1 MYLPLCETL
10 INVDFS
16 TIFNV
21 CMLIKINQCS
31 IHSNILDSKTD
42 KTNLG
47 LQAFPQSF
55 K

>member
-1 MYLPLCETL
+1 MYLPMCGTL

-21 CMLIKINQCS
+21 CMLIKINQCT
-31 IHSNILDSKTD
+31 INSNIPDSKTD
-42 KTNLG
+42 ETNLG